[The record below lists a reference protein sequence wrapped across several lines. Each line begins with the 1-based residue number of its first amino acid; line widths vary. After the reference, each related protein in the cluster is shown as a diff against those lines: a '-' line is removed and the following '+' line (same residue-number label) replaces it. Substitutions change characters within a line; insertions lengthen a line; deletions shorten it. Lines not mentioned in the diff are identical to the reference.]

1 MGKKK
6 KDQIQNV
13 FDRYEKKYVM
23 DEKTYIAFR
32 KELEAYML
40 EDQYGL
46 HTIRNIYYDTECDE
60 LIRTS
65 IEGPKYKEKFRIRCY
80 GTPTYDSMCFFEIK
94 KKYKGLVNKRRVA
107 IPMEE
112 AEAFLI
118 DGVEPS
124 NPNQIFHEIEYFF
137 DHYEIIPKRYI
148 AYDRIALYG
157 IEDPDFRVTFDK
169 NIRSRTTNLTL
180 YVDDD
185 NDYLLDEGER
195 LMEVKIAEAMPLWFA
210 RLLSKYQLY
219 SISFSKYGN
228 FYKRQLLHA

>member
-80 GTPTYDSMCFFEIK
+80 GKPTYDSMCFFEIK

-118 DGVEPS
+118 DGVQPS

-148 AYDRIALYG
+148 AYDRVALYG

-185 NDYLLDEGER
+185 NEFLLHEGER
-195 LMEVKIAEAMPLWFA
+195 LMEVKIADAMPLWFTQ
-210 RLLSKYQLY
+210 LLSKYQLY
-219 SISFSKYGN
+219 SVSFSKYGN
-228 FYKRQLLHA
+228 FYKRQLLQA

>member
-80 GTPTYDSMCFFEIK
+80 GKPTYDSMCFFEIK

-118 DGVEPS
+118 DGVQPS

-148 AYDRIALYG
+148 AYDRVALYG

-185 NDYLLDEGER
+185 NDYLLHEGER
-195 LMEVKIAEAMPLWFA
+195 LMEVKIADAMPLWFTQ
-210 RLLSKYQLY
+210 LLSKYQLY
-219 SISFSKYGN
+219 SVSFSKYGN
-228 FYKRQLLHA
+228 FYKRQLLQA

>member
-6 KDQIQNV
+6 KEQIQNV

-23 DEKTYIAFR
+23 DEKTYMAFR

-137 DHYEIIPKRYI
+137 DHYDIIPKRYI

-169 NIRSRTTNLTL
+169 DIRSRTTNLTL

-195 LMEVKIAEAMPLWFA
+195 LMEVKIADAMPLWFA